1 MKAPLLTMG
10 ITILVLTTSLQ
21 AGALFDR
28 FIRADGAI
36 SVLMQGNFVD
46 PYFANKALIIAWEAG
61 LDVSE
66 VTHNWLAWLLPR
78 QRADGGF
85 DRFCADG
92 ALWRACKPADADDS
106 TAATFLHLNAL
117 YSRALQRQKR
127 VHGGAVADT
136 PGHAAARAMAAK
148 KAEQM
153 LQGLRTPRGTYRAF
167 ADKPIEFLMDNTEV
181 YASFVATGQ
190 QVQASQLKQA
200 LERYFSAGSEWRPA
214 NEAYERY
221 EFYPSALAPTYRWHT
236 GLTSSSALEQEFV
249 AWTKRWGTAWLTR
262 TQDEYAW
269 GLVAWGARNVKEQHW
284 IRCWRHKHHMSDR
297 SRGWT
302 VVDEAVDLGLVHLG
316 VEPVAQSCESVL
328 DKK

>member
-1 MKAPLLTMG
+1 MNAPLITIG
-10 ITILVLTTSLQ
+10 ITLLMATTSLR
-21 AGALFDR
+21 AAALFDR
-28 FIRADGAI
+28 FSRTDGAV

-61 LDVSE
+61 LDVND
-66 VTHNWLAWLLPR
+66 VTHRWLAWLLPR

-85 DRFCADG
+85 DRYCADG
-92 ALWRACKPADADDS
+92 ALWRACRPADADDS

-127 VHGGAVADT
+127 VQAVAFADT
-136 PGHAAARAMAAK
+136 PRQAAERTVAAK

-153 LQGLRTPRGTYRAF
+153 LQRLRTSRGTYRAF

-181 YASFVATGQ
+181 YASLEATGQ
-190 QVQASQLKQA
+190 HVQASQLKEA
-200 LERYFSAGSEWRPA
+200 LERHFFTGPEWRPA

-236 GLTSSSALEQEFV
+236 GLISSSALEPEFI
-249 AWTKRWGTAWLTR
+249 AWTKLWGSAWLTR

-269 GLVAWGARNVKEQHW
+269 GLVAWGARSVKEQHW

-302 VVDEAVDLGLVHLG
+302 VVDEAVDLGLAHIG
-316 VEPVAQSCESVL
+316 VEPVAQSCDAVL